1 MKKLSAVILVL
12 ALALTMAFAVSA
24 AKSPIAPLI
33 PTGETTKADET
44 TTRWVTPTYPDNGVD
59 PRNPSKPSGDEGT
72 TSGGK
77 DDGKV
82 SPTQPG
88 YTARPDTNPVSP
100 STGSASAAKTAAAVA
115 AVLALGAGCVYV
127 SRSKKED

>member
-59 PRNPSKPSGDEGT
+59 PRNPSGSSNEGT

-77 DDGKV
+77 DNGNV

-100 STGSASAAKTAAAVA
+100 STGSASAAKTAAAIA
-115 AVLALGAGCVYV
+115 AVAALGAGCVYV